1 MCKLLS
7 LFTRVC
13 VLAVGSALLVTT
25 PPAPFAAAG
34 PAEIAPVEVD
44 ASYEVAINGF
54 GIGTFNFSSNVA
66 HGQYTLDT
74 SVELSALLGV
84 FHWKGNIRSSGIM
97 AASKPTPAGY
107 RFEFESSSRQGS
119 IQVGFN
125 EAGAQNVSVL
135 PGLVTAPDTVPL
147 KEQHV
152 KGVLDPLTA
161 ILALTHVPGVSPC
174 AQRLPVFD
182 GVQRFDL
189 VLSYRRH
196 VPIAEGQREMAIVCR
211 VKYVPIAGY
220 RANDETRALASNT
233 GIEITFRPVPSAK
246 LMLPQSIV
254 VPTMAGDVELTLSK
268 VTIKTP
274 DRGKVALVDN

>member
-1 MCKLLS
+1 MCKLSS
-7 LFTRVC
+7 LITRVC
-13 VLAVGSALLVTT
+13 VLTLGSALLLAS

-44 ASYEVAINGF
+44 ATYDVTINGF
-54 GIGTFNFSSNVA
+54 GIGTFNFNSNVA
-66 HGQYTLDT
+66 NGQYTLDT
-74 SVELSALLGV
+74 NVELSALLGV
-84 FHWKGNIRSSGIM
+84 FRWKGNIRSSGTI
-97 AASKPTPAGY
+97 AQSKPTPAGF
-107 RFEFESSSRQGS
+107 RFDFESSSRHGS
-119 IQVGFN
+119 IQMGFN
-125 EAGAQNVSVL
+125 EAGVQNVAVL

-196 VPIAEGQREMAIVCR
+196 VPIAEGQQDMAIVCR

-220 RANDETRALASNT
+220 RNNDETRDLANNV

-246 LMLPQSIV
+246 LMLPQAIV
-254 VPTMAGDVELTLSK
+254 VPTVAGNVELTLTK
-268 VTIKTP
+268 VAIKTR
-274 DRGKVALVDN
+274 DRGKIALVD

>member
-1 MCKLLS
+1 MCKLSS
-7 LFTRVC
+7 LITRVC
-13 VLAVGSALLVTT
+13 VLTLGSAVLLAT

-44 ASYEVAINGF
+44 ATYDVAINGF

-66 HGQYTLDT
+66 NGQYTLDT
-74 SVELSALLGV
+74 NVELSALLGV
-84 FHWKGNIRSSGIM
+84 FHWKGNIRSSGTI
-97 AASKPTPAGY
+97 AASKPTPAGF
-107 RFEFESSSRQGS
+107 RFDFESSSRHGS
-119 IQVGFN
+119 IEMGFN
-125 EAGAQNVSVL
+125 EVGVQNVAVL

-147 KEQHV
+147 KEQDV

-196 VPIAEGQREMAIVCR
+196 IPIAEGQQDMAIVCR

-220 RANDETRALASNT
+220 RNNDETRALANNV
-233 GIEITFRPVPSAK
+233 GIEITFRPVPRAK

-254 VPTMAGDVELTLSK
+254 VPTVAGNVELTLTK
-268 VTIKTP
+268 VGIKTR
-274 DRGKVALVDN
+274 DRGKIALVD

>member
-1 MCKLLS
+1 
-7 LFTRVC
+7 VQ
-13 VLAVGSALLVTT
+13 
-25 PPAPFAAAG
+25 
-34 PAEIAPVEVD
+34 
-44 ASYEVAINGF
+44 
-54 GIGTFNFSSNVA
+54 NVA
-66 HGQYTLDT
+66 
-74 SVELSALLGV
+74 
-84 FHWKGNIRSSGIM
+84 
-97 AASKPTPAGY
+97 
-107 RFEFESSSRQGS
+107 
-119 IQVGFN
+119 
-125 EAGAQNVSVL
+125 VL

-196 VPIAEGQREMAIVCR
+196 VPIAEGQQDMAIVCR

-220 RANDETRALASNT
+220 RNNDETRALANNV
-233 GIEITFRPVPSAK
+233 GIEITFRPVPRAK

-254 VPTMAGDVELTLSK
+254 VPTVAGNVELTLTK
-268 VTIKTP
+268 VGIKTR
-274 DRGKVALVDN
+274 DRGKIALVD